1 MLNQFT
7 GMGRLTA
14 DPVLRYTKSNTPV
27 ASFTLAI
34 EDDIKDANGNKHTNF
49 IDMVAWRQTGEFVS
63 KYFTKGSMACVTGR
77 LQLRDWTDKEG
88 VKRRAAEVNVEHVYF
103 AGEKKTSAQSGAQA
117 PVSETQDYTGPV
129 QAPPDFDT
137 LADDDGPLPF

>member
-1 MLNQFT
+1 MLNHIELL
-7 GMGRLTA
+7 GRLTA
-14 DPVLRYTKSNTPV
+14 DPILRYTSSQTPV
-27 ASFTLAI
+27 ASFTMAV
-34 EDDIKDANGNKHTNF
+34 EDDYTNSDGKRPCQF
-49 IDMVAWRQTGEFVS
+49 IDCVAWRQTGEFVS